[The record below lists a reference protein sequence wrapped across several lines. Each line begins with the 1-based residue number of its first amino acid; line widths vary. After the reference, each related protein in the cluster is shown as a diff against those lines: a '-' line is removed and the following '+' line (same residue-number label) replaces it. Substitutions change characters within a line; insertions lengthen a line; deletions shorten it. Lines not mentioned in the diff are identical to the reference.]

1 MGLVGVGVHRM
12 IQTCTR
18 RPYHANYSQQLL
30 NSATTMHSLNLWTQ
44 RCMGF
49 CKRHKSSLLFGAFAT
64 WVTLSYV
71 RIQIVPYTRQIQL
84 VSNEKEEEKRAEFR
98 WKMLME
104 DCKGNDCLLPL
115 SDPRSIRVQSIA
127 ANMIR
132 ALNVGLR
139 LKKECKVNGHS
150 CEINGNFRDYMKPNQ
165 MWDHKLLWKP
175 STKHLDNGKDWE
187 VYVLNCI
194 EKEVALVQSGHVCH
208 FNKRIVISRGLLEGL
223 KSDAELAA
231 LIGHQVCFFR
241 FYCKIQLRP
250 LRFMPPNLVPKS
262 VTFFFLL
269 FLTYIRTKLKLTC
282 VHIFFFFLFIF
293 RISRFKL
300 IYLFLLDW
308 AYCWPSYSKNLCKV
322 SLESLS
328 FQPYIL

>member
-18 RPYHANYSQQLL
+18 RPYHANYSQQFL

-223 KSDAELAA
+223 NSDAELAA

-241 FYCKIQLRP
+241 FYCKIQLTP
-250 LRFMPPNLVPKS
+250 LRFMPLNLVPKS
-262 VTFFFLL
+262 VAFFSPLSHVH
-269 FLTYIRTKLKLTC
+269 KDQVETC
-282 VHIFFFFLFIF
+282 VHFFFFFLFIF
-293 RISRFKL
+293 RISCFKL
-300 IYLFLLDW
+300 IYFFLLDW
-308 AYCWPSYSKNLCKV
+308 AYCRPTYSKNLCKV

-328 FQPYIL
+328 IQPYIL